1 MADVGGARLRI
12 ETEPVKAAADEFRT
26 IADELREE
34 LRQLVASVDDVVE
47 GSWRGE
53 AARMFGRDWDEF
65 RAAATKIVDDADEIA
80 IRVVQ
85 SVEAYAAQD
94 ERGGSIVRSAWDGR

>member
-1 MADVGGARLRI
+1 
-12 ETEPVKAAADEFRT
+12 
-26 IADELREE
+26 
-34 LRQLVASVDDVVE
+34 
-47 GSWRGE
+47 
-53 AARMFGRDWDEF
+53 MFGRDWDEF

-94 ERGGSIVRSAWDGR
+94 ERGGSIVRSGWDER